1 MLFTLPLHAFVL
13 QQHNPTK
20 NKTIRLH
27 KAWLLKAF
35 ARTTKM
41 RCSQEI
47 ISLEVGLLANFS
59 VT

>member
-27 KAWLLKAF
+27 KAWLLKSICTHYENALF
-35 ARTTKM
+35 ARDY
-41 RCSQEI
+41 
-47 ISLEVGLLANFS
+47 
-59 VT
+59 